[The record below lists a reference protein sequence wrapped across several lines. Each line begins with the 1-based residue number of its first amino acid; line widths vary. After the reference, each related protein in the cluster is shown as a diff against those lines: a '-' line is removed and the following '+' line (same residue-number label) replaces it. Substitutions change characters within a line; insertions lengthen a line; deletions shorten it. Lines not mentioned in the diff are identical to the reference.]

1 MRGPSVW
8 CVISG
13 AGALFLWGKPLY
25 QSAIGIQPILAIKSL
40 QRAHL
45 AAWVILGYRWDGLG
59 VAYALSEKIRVPRGL
74 FLLIED

>member
-1 MRGPSVW
+1 MR
-8 CVISG
+8 I
-13 AGALFLWGKPLY
+13 AIAKY

-45 AAWVILGYRWDGLG
+45 AAWVIIGYRWDGLG